1 MGIVRG
7 LTNIQKTVD
16 AKGGKANW
24 LSLKDG
30 DSFKIRFLQ
39 ELDESAENYTEEAGL
54 GFLAL
59 MHRHPDNFRKRA
71 VCTADEGACYGC
83 ERGWNQRQELYI
95 NVAVDTG
102 DGVEEVK
109 VLNQGVG
116 KSSVA
121 PWLLEYAGDAGSIT
135 DLPFRIKRTGSGM
148 TDTQYTLTPA
158 GKALPPIDF
167 SQYELFDLEKLLN
180 HVPYEEQRDFYEEG
194 QEVEA
199 GAASSDEVW

>member
-7 LTNIQKTVD
+7 LTNIQKSVES
-16 AKGGKANW
+16 KGGGGASW
-24 LSLKDG
+24 LRLKDG

-39 ELDESAENYTEEAGL
+39 ELDESAENYNEEAGL
-54 GFLAL
+54 GFLVL
-59 MHRHPDNFRKRA
+59 QHRHPDNFRKRA

-83 ERGWNQRQELYI
+83 EQNWNQRQELFI
-95 NVAVDTG
+95 NVAV
-102 DGVEEVK
+102 EEESGEVVK

-116 KSSVA
+116 KSSVV

-158 GKALPPIDF
+158 GKALDAIDF
-167 SQYELFDLEKLLN
+167 DKYELIDLEKLLN
-180 HVPYEEQRDFYEEG
+180 EIPYDEQRAYYEDDESS
-194 QEVEA
+194 EK
-199 GAASSDEVW
+199 SDEVW